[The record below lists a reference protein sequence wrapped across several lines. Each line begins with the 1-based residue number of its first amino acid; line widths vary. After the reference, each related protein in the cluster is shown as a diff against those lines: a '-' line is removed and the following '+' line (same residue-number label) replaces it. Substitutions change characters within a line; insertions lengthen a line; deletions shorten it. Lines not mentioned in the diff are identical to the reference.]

1 MEYAIAALFFLA
13 FTLLFYVLC
22 GRIQERYKHLIEANI
37 VPAEKKQRG
46 FGSLFRHTGK
56 NKNLIYLGLGL
67 IGALAGLSAGIGVLG
82 AAAGAIV
89 GGAIPWKIAHTR
101 ELKRKKQLEA
111 QVVPLLNLLSNSM
124 KSGKTLTQ
132 AIEDVSNAIPKPMSE
147 ELSIIARQVLVGVQV
162 DRALRDF
169 HNRVNMPDIKL
180 AVRSM
185 IVSLKT
191 GADLPAAMKQIGK
204 TITERSKVEGK
215 INTMVTQGKMQGLIM
230 GAAPF
235 VLMGAFYLFSPAYMG
250 IMFKTVQGNILIG
263 VMIVLQ
269 IIAYVMIQKIV
280 TVRV

>member
-1 MEYAIAALFFLA
+1 MEYLIAVLFFIA
-13 FTLLFYVLC
+13 FTLLFYVIC
-22 GRIQERYKHLIEANI
+22 GRIQERYKHLVEANL
-37 VPAEKKQRG
+37 VPAEKKHRG
-46 FGSLFRHTGK
+46 LGSLFRHAGNGK
-56 NKNLIYLGLGL
+56 NLMYIVLGI
-67 IGALAGLSAGIGVLG
+67 IGALAGLLAGIGLLG
-82 AAAGAIV
+82 AAAGGIV
-89 GGAIPWKIAHTR
+89 GGVIPWKIAHNR
-101 ELKRKKQLEA
+101 ELKRKKLLEA
-111 QVVPLLNLLSNSM
+111 QVVPLLNLLSNAM

-132 AIEDVSNAIPKPMSE
+132 AIDDVSNSIPKPMSE
-147 ELSIIARQVLVGVQV
+147 ELSIISRQVLVGVQV

-191 GADLPAAMKQIGK
+191 GADLPAAMKQISK

-215 INTMVTQGKMQGLIM
+215 INTLVTQGKMQGLIM

-235 VLMGAFYLFSPAYMG
+235 VLMGAFYLFSPSYMA

-269 IIAYVMIQKIV
+269 VIAYFMIQKIV